1 MPLMKTI
8 CPHCHLVSANSQV
21 CTNLGCG
28 KRIAASVQLFART
41 RRSLPA
47 RPPQSLVRRTPSHSH
62 SYVCLLITPKPA
74 IHDPFKPA
82 NEVRG
87 SFLYEF
93 SEASGNLSADGENA

>member
-41 RRSLPA
+41 RRSLPT
-47 RPPQSLVRRTPSHSH
+47 RPAQSLLGHTHYALIPSLPPDH
-62 SYVCLLITPKPA
+62 PKPA
-74 IHDPFKPA
+74 TK
-82 NEVRG
+82 
-87 SFLYEF
+87 
-93 SEASGNLSADGENA
+93 